1 MKKLLKNKKFVL
13 YAALILVVVLMWVCG
28 SLNTTKSSASYRSTI
43 SSNESSAKVAKWN
56 IISVD
61 KDGSVMDLEVGFK
74 EKISDTEAG
83 KSGEWFLELKNASEV
98 SAMID
103 SESKIILELHHDTFT
118 GKSQDNWDFL
128 GTKNPLRFI
137 VEFYDKP
144 ISEVVTK
151 DSNGDTV
158 LIPSVVA
165 DKVIVDTKLTPK
177 LTSSTI
183 VNGKIVYLVEVSL
196 SEIFKDADLDLLK
209 FKLDDTSPNK
219 VLRLAWDIDDTSIIV
234 VEKYEDLANLTSQEK
249 NEAYT
254 YVVGSG
260 ASAKKYRWNGTSFEE
275 ITTSNASYYRYE
287 LSTTKGTTAP
297 GTSSTGYTVLFG
309 SDNETFYINQI
320 ACDFADYFL
329 FSHGEPTFT
338 FGNTKKSYKVLTDAE
353 KTEINARTIS
363 SSSTYD
369 ELKLYMEKLEL
380 PQYDRFQKEYVA
392 FTSGSIYLSYGLTC
406 KIKFELK
413 VTQVD

>member
-1 MKKLLKNKKFVL
+1 MKKLLKNKKVLFYFCFVL
-13 YAALILVVVLMWVCG
+13 VVLLMWACG
-28 SLNTTKSSASYRSTI
+28 SLNTSTSSASYKSTI
-43 SSNESSAKVAKWN
+43 SSNESSAKVARWN
-56 IISVD
+56 ILSVD
-61 KDGSVMDLEVGFK
+61 KNGNEMNLEVGFK
-74 EKISDTEAG
+74 EKISDTGAG
-83 KSGEWFLELKNASEV
+83 KNGEWFLDLKNDSEV

-103 SESKIILELHHDTFT
+103 SESKIVLELHHDTFT

-137 VEFYDKP
+137 VELYDKP
-144 ISEVVTK
+144 IDQVVVTN
-151 DSNGDTV
+151 SNGDRV
-158 LIPSVVA
+158 LNPSVVA
-165 DKVIVDTKLTPK
+165 DKVIIDTKVTPN

-183 VNGKIVYLVEVSL
+183 VNGKIVYLVEVPL
-196 SEIFKDADLDLLK
+196 SDIFKDEDLELLK

-219 VLRLAWDIDDTSIIV
+219 VLRLLWDIDDTSIIV
-234 VEKYEDLANLTSQEK
+234 VEEYSDLASQVK

-260 ASAKKYRWNGTSFEE
+260 DSAKKYRWTGSSFEE
-275 ITTSNASYYRYE
+275 ITTSDESYYRYE
-287 LSTTKGTTAP
+287 LSTEKGTPAT
-297 GTSSTGYTVLFG
+297 GTSASGYNVLFG
-309 SDNETFYINQI
+309 SDYETFYINQV

-353 KTEINARTIS
+353 KTEINARTINA
-363 SSSTYD
+363 SSTY
-369 ELKLYMEKLEL
+369 EQLKLYMEKLEL

-392 FTSGSIYLSYGLTC
+392 FTSGSIYLSYGLIC

>member
-74 EKISDTEAG
+74 EKISDTGAG
-83 KSGEWFLELKNASEV
+83 KSGEWFLDLENDSEV

-103 SESKIILELHHDTFT
+103 SESKIVLELHHDTFT

-137 VEFYDKP
+137 VELYDKP
-144 ISEVVTK
+144 ITEVVTT
-151 DSNGDTV
+151 DSNGDKV
-158 LIPSVVA
+158 LNPSVVA

-177 LTSSTI
+177 LTSSAI

-234 VEKYEDLANLTSQEK
+234 VDELKDLENQEK

-338 FGNTKKSYKVLTDAE
+338 FGSTKKSYKVLTDAE

>member
-61 KDGSVMDLEVGFK
+61 KDGSLMDLEVSFK
-74 EKISDTEAG
+74 EKISDTGAG
-83 KSGEWFLELKNASEV
+83 KSGEWFLDLENDSEV

-103 SESKIILELHHDTFT
+103 SESKIVLELHHDTFT

-137 VEFYDKP
+137 VELYDKP
-144 ISEVVTK
+144 ITEVVTT
-151 DSNGDTV
+151 DSNGNKV
-158 LIPSVVA
+158 LYPDVVA

-177 LTSSTI
+177 LTSSTV

-196 SEIFKDADLDLLK
+196 SDIFKDADLDLLK
-209 FKLDDTSPNK
+209 FKLNDTSPNK

-234 VEKYEDLANLTSQEK
+234 VNKYEDLASQEK

-287 LSTTKGTTAP
+287 LSTTKGTTAT
-297 GTSSTGYTVLFG
+297 GTSSSGYTVLFG
-309 SDNETFYINQI
+309 SDNEKFYINQI

-363 SSSTYD
+363 SSATYD